1 MKLNRIVSRGKR
13 MPKVN
18 ISNFGIPR
26 YHGYKT
32 VCSACGVVIVIH
44 TVNGVSLTVEK
55 TGEAE
60 RCVVC
65 RVCSHFRPFS
75 RRIVHPIGA

>member
-1 MKLNRIVSRGKR
+1 

-18 ISNFGIPR
+18 ISNFVIPR

-32 VCSACGVVIVIH
+32 ICSACGVVVVIH

-60 RCVVC
+60 
-65 RVCSHFRPFS
+65 
-75 RRIVHPIGA
+75 